1 MRQKEKKKACWS
13 CDSDVS
19 IHATYCPFCGTD
31 LMQMQ
36 QEISE
41 EEVPAAPQE
50 SLASLY
56 TPPYPSR
63 NRVGV
68 GIPDERKE
76 SNSFTSVQ
84 PNTQQPFYPDH
95 HDSEEVT
102 KVAGEST
109 DIQIDNSSGIWPI
122 LLLCLGTNLF
132 TLGLLL
138 FFLSDDGVLT
148 LEWNSYAWFLYCI
161 CALPLLFFGFKML
174 KFKKESSRNT

>member
-31 LMQMQ
+31 LLQMQ
-36 QEISE
+36 QETQE
-41 EEVPAAPQE
+41 GEVPASPQE

-76 SNSFTSVQ
+76 SNSFTPVQ
-84 PNTQQPFYPDH
+84 PSAQQHFYQDQ
-95 HDSEEVT
+95 HDSDEATNAAEEP
-102 KVAGEST
+102 A
-109 DIQIDNSSGIWPI
+109 DIEVDNSSGIWPI

-148 LEWNSYAWFLYCI
+148 LQWNSYAWFLYCI

-174 KFKKESSRNT
+174 KPKKENSNNF